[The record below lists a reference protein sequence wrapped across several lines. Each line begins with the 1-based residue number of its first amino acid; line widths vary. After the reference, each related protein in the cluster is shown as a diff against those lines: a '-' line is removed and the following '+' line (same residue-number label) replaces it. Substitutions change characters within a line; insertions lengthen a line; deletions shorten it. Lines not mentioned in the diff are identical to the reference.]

1 MADRNDIN
9 FESDIE
15 EGKRKVKVMKLNS
28 RDFVV
33 TEIMVLHEDENSTS
47 KTVLEVKQELLQI
60 IQPNVDPKHY
70 DLVGV
75 MNGSVTMNDDN
86 DITDYDAFLNDTKA
100 HLQFRKSS

>member
-1 MADRNDIN
+1 I
-9 FESDIE
+9 
-15 EGKRKVKVMKLNS
+15 
-28 RDFVV
+28 
-33 TEIMVLHEDENSTS
+33 
-47 KTVLEVKQELLQI
+47 KQELLKI

-100 HLQFRKSS
+100 HLQFR